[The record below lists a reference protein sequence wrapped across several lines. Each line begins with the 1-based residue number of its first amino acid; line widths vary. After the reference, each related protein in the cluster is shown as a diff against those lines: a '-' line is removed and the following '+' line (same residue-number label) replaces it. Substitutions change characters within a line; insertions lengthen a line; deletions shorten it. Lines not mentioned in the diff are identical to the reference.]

1 MTFFRKESLEH
12 KRRKLHGE
20 VILVQPIGF
29 FVMTA
34 LFFTVTAALVF
45 FLMNGEYK
53 RKETVIGYINPS
65 NGLSVI
71 RADQGGRLTQ
81 VFVNEGDFIQA
92 GAPLFES
99 RIDVDTQEG
108 FVGER
113 RLEST
118 DVRLSELREQE
129 AAIQDR
135 YRQDGAR
142 FRDQINNIEREITG
156 LKKRRGLQQQA
167 VDLAES
173 QLLKFERLLK
183 DDTVSQL
190 EFNQTKTND
199 INQRLSLE
207 AIDQQIVSR
216 EGSLVEAR
224 YTLRG
229 LGNAEERELSQLRQ
243 QIAQLEESRTSLEA
257 SSRYIVR
264 SPISGRIS
272 ALQGSVGQSVQP
284 SAPIVMIIPDASEMI
299 ATLLAPTRAAAF
311 LAEGQDV
318 NLLIDAFPYQKFG
331 VQLGV
336 ISEISQTP
344 FRPGELNAPI
354 AFEQSVYRIK
364 VALDKQTV
372 TAYGKEVELKPGMTL
387 QGDLITDSRTLLE
400 WMLDPLFTLKRG

>member
-1 MTFFRKESLEH
+1 MSFFRKESLDH

-29 FVMTA
+29 FVITA
-34 LFFTVTAALVF
+34 LFFAVTAALVF

-81 VFVNEGDFIQA
+81 VFVNEGDFIEA

-129 AAIQDR
+129 SAIQDR

-142 FRDQINNIEREITG
+142 FQDQINNIEREIVG

-167 VDLAES
+167 VDLGES

-229 LGNAEERELSQLRQ
+229 LANAEERELSQLRQ

-354 AFEQSVYRIK
+354 AFQESVYRIK
-364 VALDKQTV
+364 VAFNKQTV

-400 WMLDPLFTLKRG
+400 WMLDPLFTLRRN

>member
-1 MTFFRKESLEH
+1 MALFRKESIDH

-20 VILVQPIGF
+20 VILVQPVGF

-34 LFFTVTAALVF
+34 LFFAVTAVLVF

-53 RKETVIGYINPS
+53 RKETVVGFINPS

-81 VFVNEGDFIQA
+81 VFVSEGDFIEA

-129 AAIQDR
+129 AAIQVR

-142 FRDQINNIEREITG
+142 FQDQINNIEREITG
-156 LKKRRGLQQQA
+156 LQKRRGLQQQA
-167 VDLAES
+167 VDLGES